1 MFILTSYFQVSNFPI
16 LLQINMLFILSRFE
30 KGRSN
35 AHTHTHTHVQDEVDE
50 DEEADEQPSGSS
62 KLLFGDRVKDVPA
75 PLHPEQRSRTAR
87 RADASLVV
95 PRDVGSTEDLSEA
108 GQHGTDMNRPTSR
121 TTQWTQ
127 CFNMFLFRYLAH
139 HPADPLGDLD
149 PGLKAGGSESLY
161 FNLSY

>member
-1 MFILTSYFQVSNFPI
+1 
-16 LLQINMLFILSRFE
+16 MLFILSRFE

-35 AHTHTHTHVQDEVDE
+35 AHTHTNTHVQDEVDE

-62 KLLFGDRVKDVPA
+62 KLFFGDRVKDVPA
-75 PLHPEQRSRTAR
+75 PLHPEQRSHTAR

-121 TTQWTQ
+121 TTLWTQWTQ
-127 CFNMFLFRYLAH
+127 CFNMFLCFSGLTLLFRYLAH

>member
-1 MFILTSYFQVSNFPI
+1 M
-16 LLQINMLFILSRFE
+16 
-30 KGRSN
+30 
-35 AHTHTHTHVQDEVDE
+35 QDEVDE

-62 KLLFGDRVKDVPA
+62 KLFFGDRVKDVPA

-121 TTQWTQ
+121 TTQWDPMDPVFQ
-127 CFNMFLFRYLAH
+127 YVSMLFRPYTSLQVLGTH
-139 HPADPLGDLD
+139 HPR
-149 PGLKAGGSESLY
+149 
-161 FNLSY
+161 